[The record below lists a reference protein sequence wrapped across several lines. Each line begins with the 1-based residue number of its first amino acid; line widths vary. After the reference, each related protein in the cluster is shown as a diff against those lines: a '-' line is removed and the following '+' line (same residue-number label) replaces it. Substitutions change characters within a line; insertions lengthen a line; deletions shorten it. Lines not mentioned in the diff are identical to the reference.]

1 MKKKGIN
8 IGMKPSH
15 PGAFIKTEVIE
26 ELGLSVTKAAE
37 VLGVRR
43 ATLSDLV
50 NEKAALTP
58 EMALRLEK
66 AFQLNMDM
74 LLRMQAWYDSTEMR
88 KQAGKIKISPY
99 VPA

>member
-1 MKKKGIN
+1 MKLSKR
-8 IGMKPSH
+8 
-15 PGAFIKTEVIE
+15 GAFIKIEVIV
-26 ELGLSVTKAAE
+26 ELGLSVRRASN
-37 VLGVRR
+37 VLRVGR
-43 ATLSDLV
+43 ATLSDLM
-50 NEKAALTP
+50 NEKAARSP

-74 LLRMQAWYDSTEMR
+74 LLRMQAWFDASEMR

>member
-1 MKKKGIN
+1 
-8 IGMKPSH
+8 MKPSH

-26 ELGLSVTKAAE
+26 ELGLTVTKAAE

-43 ATLSDLV
+43 ATLSDMV
-50 NEKAALTP
+50 KEKATLTP

-74 LLRMQAWYDSTEMR
+74 LLRMQAWFDATEMR